1 MTMMTWLADAIR
13 QEGAKVQ
20 ETNGWKTR
28 GWGSDSDFVGGRG
41 VMEHHT
47 ASSKT
52 AGNAPALGFV
62 TSGSSIAPLCNL
74 LIGRDGTVFVIA
86 AGKANHG
93 GLGGPWKTVPRDAA
107 NTYTVG
113 IEIENN
119 GVGEPYSDAQMLAVH
134 QSTTAILE
142 RQKKD
147 HTWAVAHKEWAPTR
161 KIDPSFSM
169 GTFRADLKAFMEGE
183 EDDMA
188 EERDGYTWQ
197 EEHPNQMPP
206 EDKSAGFKFGAKLA
220 RKDKKGIESPEPGGP
235 GPLPDHMHV
244 PGGVKEA

>member
-1 MTMMTWLADAIR
+1 MMTWLADAIR
-13 QEGAKVQ
+13 AEGAKVV

-62 TSGSSIAPLCNL
+62 TTGSSIAPLCNL
-74 LIGRDGTVFVIA
+74 LIGRDGTVFVVA

-93 GLGGPWKTVPRDAA
+93 GLGGPWRTVPKDSA

-119 GVGEPYSDAQMLAVH
+119 GIGEPYPTAQILAVM
-134 QSTTAILE
+134 QSTKAILE
-142 RQKKD
+142 RQKHD
-147 HTWAVAHKEWAPTR
+147 AEWAVAHKEWAPTR

-169 GTFRADLKAFMEGE
+169 SAFRADLKDFMEGGDE
-183 EDDMA
+183 LPFLSENDQKQLKVFLDTLRNKMADNPADDPPVTAKGAAVRLGQVYRVVKRKLMK
-188 EERDGYTWQ
+188 
-197 EEHPNQMPP
+197 P
-206 EDKSAGFKFGAKLA
+206 EDA
-220 RKDKKGIESPEPGGP
+220 
-235 GPLPDHMHV
+235 
-244 PGGVKEA
+244 